1 MNLKKLIIFPV
12 ILFLI
17 LFTIGFILTDGMKY
31 SGLNEFEIKTFKE
44 MERGCE
50 YAPDKSQ
57 CQFTVDKLIETAK
70 QMGISQVQVTEKT
83 NYDGEFCI
91 AENIEDC

>member
-1 MNLKKLIIFPV
+1 
-12 ILFLI
+12 
-17 LFTIGFILTDGMKY
+17 
-31 SGLNEFEIKTFKE
+31 

-70 QMGISQVQVTEKT
+70 KMGISQVQVPEKT